1 MYINQHEHMKT
12 FLVFIV
18 LSFPFLALT
27 QLKHESKIES
37 VYGSDWLDRM
47 KSENPELLTLMD
59 KYIEF
64 GFIIQ
69 ETSEG
74 KYSEINAIHS
84 IPLTSK
90 SNEEISIS
98 QFIEELNSANFNP
111 LRYRFFPTKEYQIF
125 KLNGENKIIYILPQ
139 ELILS
144 K

>member
-1 MYINQHEHMKT
+1 MKT
-12 FLVFIV
+12 FLVLIV
-18 LSFPFLALT
+18 LSFQFLALT

-64 GFIIQ
+64 GFTIQ
-69 ETSEG
+69 ETNEG
-74 KYSEINAIHS
+74 KYSELNAILS

-98 QFIEELNSANFNP
+98 QFIEELNSASFNP

>member
-1 MYINQHEHMKT
+1 MK
-12 FLVFIV
+12 
-18 LSFPFLALT
+18 ALLILLLISV
-27 QLKHESKIES
+27 QFYACSQIKHESKIES
-37 VYGSDWLDRM
+37 VYGADWLQRM

-64 GFIIQ
+64 GFTIQ

>member
-1 MYINQHEHMKT
+1 MK
-12 FLVFIV
+12 
-18 LSFPFLALT
+18 ALLILLLFSVQFCAFS

-37 VYGSDWLDRM
+37 VYGTDWLQRM

-59 KYIEF
+59 KYVEF
-64 GFIIQ
+64 GFTIQ

-74 KYSEINAIHS
+74 KYSEINAINS

-90 SNEEISIS
+90 NNEEISIS
-98 QFIEELNSANFNP
+98 QFVEELSSTDFNP

>member
-1 MYINQHEHMKT
+1 MK
-12 FLVFIV
+12 
-18 LSFPFLALT
+18 ALLILLLISV
-27 QLKHESKIES
+27 QIYVCAQIKHESKIES

-90 SNEEISIS
+90 NNEEISIS

-125 KLNGENKIIYILPQ
+125 KLNGENKIIYILPE